1 MTTSTNRGFGRHLAA
16 DASIAGF
23 GAGAG
28 VLRSR
33 RVEALSD
40 SYEAQEKSS
49 AVKRAEVPH
58 AAPVPRARVRGVA
71 IATRE

>member
-1 MTTSTNRGFGRHLAA
+1 MTTSTNRGFGRHLA